1 MSLPIDPATPRYP
14 VRLVAVRTGLTPHV
28 LRAWERRY
36 GVVTPARSEGGQR
49 LYSDFDIERLRLLRQ
64 LTDRGHAIGAI
75 ASLPLAELTKLMVEA
90 DRAGEEGASSDGAA
104 GGAAE
109 AAETRSRSV
118 DECLAAVARATR
130 ALDAV
135 ALQGV
140 LEQAA
145 LSFGVPAFLDEVVA
159 PALMRVGAGWAE
171 GSVSVAQEHL
181 ATAVFRRVLSWLFRM
196 FEVRGTAPR
205 LVVATPPGQ
214 IHELGAL
221 MVAASA
227 AAEGWGVVYLGPD
240 LPVADLLSAVGQ
252 TGARAVAVSVVY
264 VPERVDLLAA
274 LREMRAGLPER
285 VPLLVGGAATPE
297 LADEAEAAGALV
309 IASLPELRVMLR
321 QLGAGDAA

>member
-1 MSLPIDPATPRYP
+1 MPLPIDPATPRYP

-36 GVVTPARSEGGQR
+36 GVVIPARTEGGQR
-49 LYSDFDIERLRLLRQ
+49 LYSDLDIERLRLLRQ

-75 ASLPLAELTKLMVEA
+75 ASLPLAELTRLMAETGK
-90 DRAGEEGASSDGAA
+90 AGEAGASSDGAA
-104 GGAAE
+104 GGADE

-118 DECLAAVARATR
+118 GECLAAVVRATR

-135 ALQGV
+135 ELQAL

-145 LSFGVPAFLDEVVA
+145 LSFGVPIFLDEVVA
-159 PALMRVGAGWAE
+159 PALVRVGAGWAE
-171 GSVSVAQEHL
+171 GSVSVAQEHM
-181 ATAVFRRVLSWLFRM
+181 ATAVFRRVLGWLFRM
-196 FEVRGTAPR
+196 YEVRGTAPR

-214 IHELGAL
+214 VHELGAL

-227 AAEGWGVVYLGPD
+227 AAEGWGVIYLGPD

-252 TGARAVAVSVVY
+252 TGARAVAVSAVY
-264 VPERVDLLAA
+264 VPEGVKLLAA

-285 VPLLVGGAATPE
+285 VPLFVGGAATPGI
-297 LADEAEAAGALV
+297 AAEAEAAGAVV
-309 IASLPELRVMLR
+309 IASLPELRAMLR
-321 QLGAGDAA
+321 RLGTGDAD